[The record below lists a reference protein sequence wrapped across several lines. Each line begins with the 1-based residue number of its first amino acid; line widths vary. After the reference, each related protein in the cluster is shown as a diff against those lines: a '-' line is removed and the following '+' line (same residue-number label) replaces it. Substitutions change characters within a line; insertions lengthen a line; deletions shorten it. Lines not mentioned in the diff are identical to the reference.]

1 MTTPTNNSDIRWQ
14 QRRQNFERALEK
26 LEQACQRL
34 ELNELEAQ
42 GLIKAFEYTYELAWN
57 MLRDYLLFQG
67 NSGLHGSRDTLRLAF
82 ERGLIRYGE
91 DWMLMLQD
99 RNLTVHTY
107 NDESAQQIL
116 VNIRNRYLGHFQ
128 ILRETFHQ
136 LSSLSK

>member
-57 MLRDYLLFQG
+57 MLGGLSAF
-67 NSGLHGSRDTLRLAF
+67 SGQLRIAW
-82 ERGLIRYGE
+82 ITRY
-91 DWMLMLQD
+91 
-99 RNLTVHTY
+99 
-107 NDESAQQIL
+107 A
-116 VNIRNRYLGHFQ
+116 
-128 ILRETFHQ
+128 TFGFRARAD
-136 LSSLSK
+136 S

>member
-14 QRRQNFERALEK
+14 QRQQNFERALEK

-67 NSGLHGSRDTLRLAF
+67 NSGLHGSQDSLLDVAMFECTHSLRSADSSAF
-82 ERGLIRYGE
+82 
-91 DWMLMLQD
+91 WQ
-99 RNLTVHTY
+99 H
-107 NDESAQQIL
+107 
-116 VNIRNRYLGHFQ
+116 
-128 ILRETFHQ
+128 
-136 LSSLSK
+136 